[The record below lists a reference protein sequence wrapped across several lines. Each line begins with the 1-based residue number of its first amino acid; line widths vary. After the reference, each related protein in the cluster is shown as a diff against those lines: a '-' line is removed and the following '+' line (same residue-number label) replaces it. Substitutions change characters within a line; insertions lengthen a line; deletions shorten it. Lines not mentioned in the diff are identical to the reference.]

1 MGLIDM
7 NDEQYYL
14 GPDGVWDSWDENYG
28 NYQFTSIKDVI
39 NNFII
44 SYVGESKII
53 SKVKRTD
60 VAFHAQRAIQEFSYD
75 VLPSIKAQE
84 IEIGPSLNF
93 ILPKDYVNYVKVTW
107 VDGNGI
113 ERIVYPA
120 IKTSNPNQPILQD
133 SNEEYLFDEQKRE
146 NLLAE
151 QSITKT
157 NFQKTGGNTQQNP
170 GNINNSNVLSDN
182 HFGRRYG
189 LNPENAQTNG
199 VFYIDQAKGVINF
212 DSSFVNKV
220 VALKYISDG
229 LGDDEELTVHKFA
242 EEALYKYIAHAILAT
257 RANTPEYLVM
267 RFKKEAAT
275 ARRNTKLRLSNI
287 KIEEIAQVM
296 RNKSKI
302 IKH

>member
-1 MGLIDM
+1 MGLIDI

-14 GPDGVWDSWDENYG
+14 GPDGVWDSGDENYG
-28 NYQFTSIKDVI
+28 NYQFTSIKDII
-39 NNFII
+39 NNFMI

-93 ILPKDYVNYVKVTW
+93 ILPKDYVNYVKVVW
-107 VDGNGI
+107 VDSNGI
-113 ERIVYPA
+113 ERVVYPA
-120 IKTSNPNQPILQD
+120 SKTSNPTAILQD
-133 SNEEYLFDEQKRE
+133 DSYKYLFDTPDGQVIEANESETRKRF
-146 NLLAE
+146 
-151 QSITKT
+151 QSNGASAQQDLNSIS
-157 NFQKTGGNTQQNP
+157 NSDIFNHGG
-170 GNINNSNVLSDN
+170 
-182 HFGRRYG
+182 FGRRYG
-189 LNPENAQTNG
+189 LTPEHAQSNG
-199 VFYIDQAKGVINF
+199 VFYIDQAKSIINF
-212 DSSFVNKV
+212 DSSFIGKV
-220 VALKYISDG
+220 VTLKYISDG

>member
-14 GPDGVWDSWDENYG
+14 GPDGVWDSNDENYG
-28 NYQFTSIKDVI
+28 NYQFTSIKDIV

-44 SYVGESKII
+44 AYVGESKII
-53 SKVKRTD
+53 GKVKRTD

-75 VLPSIKAQE
+75 VLPSVKAQE
-84 IEIGPSLNF
+84 IEVGPSLNF
-93 ILPKDYVNYVKVTW
+93 ILPIDYVNYVKVTW
-107 VDGNGI
+107 MDGRGT

-120 IKTSNPNQPILQD
+120 RKTSNPNQPILQD
-133 SNEEYLFDEQKRE
+133 NEFEYLFDEQNRE
-146 NLLAE
+146 NLLANN
-151 QSITKT
+151 STTKT
-157 NFQKTGGNTQQNP
+157 TFQTTGGNRQSSLN
-170 GNINNSNVLSDN
+170 NIDNSDTPNVD
-182 HFGRRYG
+182 HFGQRYG
-189 LNPENAQTNG
+189 LTPEHAQSNG
-199 VFYIDQAKGVINF
+199 VFYIDQTRGIINF
-212 DSSFVNKV
+212 DSSLVGRV
-220 VALKYISDG
+220 ITLKYISDG

-267 RFKKEAAT
+267 RFKKEAAS